1 MNNDFIINYDD
12 LILVTGAG
20 GFIGTKLVES
30 LLQAGFCNL
39 RCFVRPSSNRSGLL
53 KSVDMFPNA
62 KVEIVEGN
70 LRSRNDC
77 TAASAGVK
85 VVYHLAASADKSF
98 SGTFLNT
105 TVTTRNILD
114 ALLQNQNVKRFVNV
128 SSFAVYSGMK
138 LRRGRTLDESCVLE
152 GNPLVRGPYCYGKI
166 KQDEL
171 LFEYNRKYN
180 IPYVIVRPGAV
191 YGPGKNAITGRVGI
205 DTFGFFIHLGGSNQ
219 IPFSYVDNCA
229 EAIMLAGI
237 IKGVEGEV
245 FNIVDDNLPSSRKFI
260 SLYKKNVGRFKSI
273 YVPWWA
279 SYVFCR
285 FWEKYSISSHGQLP
299 LAFTRNRWAAEWKGH
314 KYSNEKMKNLLGWKQ
329 KVEFNEASK
338 RYFDFI
344 KDCKKNND

>member
-12 LILVTGAG
+12 LILITGAG
-20 GFIGTKLVES
+20 GFIGTKLVEC
-30 LLQAGFCNL
+30 LLQSGFNNL
-39 RCFVRPSSNRSGLL
+39 RCFVRPSSHRSGLQ
-53 KSVDMFPNA
+53 KSINSFPKA
-62 KVEIVEGN
+62 KIEIVEGN
-70 LRSRNDC
+70 LLSRNDC
-77 TAASAGVK
+77 TTAAANVK

-114 ALLQNQNVKRFVNV
+114 AVLQNANLKRFVNV
-128 SSFAVYSGMK
+128 SSFAVYSGMILSK
-138 LRRGRTLDESCVLE
+138 GGVLDETCAIE
-152 GNPLVRGPYCYGKI
+152 DKPLLRGAYCYGKI

-171 LFEYNRKYN
+171 LYEYGNKYN
-180 IPYVIVRPGAV
+180 LPYVVVRPGAV

-229 EAIMLAGI
+229 YAIMLAGI

-245 FNIVDDNLPSSRKFI
+245 FNIVDDNLPSSRKFL

-279 SYVFCR
+279 SYIFCR

-299 LAFTRNRWAAEWKGH
+299 LAFSRNRWAAEWKGH
-314 KYSNEKMKNLLGWKQ
+314 KYSNNKIKDLLGWKQ
-329 KVEFNEASK
+329 IVQFDEASK

-344 KDCKKNND
+344 KDCKK

>member
-1 MNNDFIINYDD
+1 MKKDFIINYDD

-20 GFIGTKLVES
+20 GFIGAKLVEC
-30 LLQAGFCNL
+30 LLQTGFNNL
-39 RCFVRPSSNRSGLL
+39 RCFVRPSSNRSDLQNFMN
-53 KSVDMFPNA
+53 SFPKA
-62 KVEIVEGN
+62 KVEIFEGN
-70 LRSRNDC
+70 LLTRNDC
-77 TAASAGVK
+77 AAAATSVK

-98 SGTFLNT
+98 SGTFMNT

-114 ALLQNQNVKRFVNV
+114 ALLQNTNLKRFVNV

-138 LRRGRTLDESCVLE
+138 LRKGTLLDENCPIE
-152 GNPLVRGPYCYGKI
+152 EFPLLRGAYCYGKI

-171 LFEYNRKYN
+171 LYDYSSKFNL
-180 IPYVIVRPGAV
+180 PYVVVRPGAV

-237 IKGVEGEV
+237 IKDVEGEV
-245 FNIVDDNLPSSRKFI
+245 FNIVDDDLPSSRKFLR
-260 SLYKKNVGRFKSI
+260 LYKKNVGRFKSI
-273 YVPWWA
+273 YIPWWA
-279 SYVFCR
+279 SYLFCR
-285 FWEKYSISSHGQLP
+285 FWEKYSIWSRGQLP

-314 KYSNEKMKNLLGWKQ
+314 KYSNEKMKNLLGWTQ
-329 KVEFNEASK
+329 KVQFDEASK

-344 KDCKKNND
+344 KDCKKKND